1 MKTEKRSL
9 ATLAI
14 KNIEFKDCEWK
25 KRKSEIINLKKS
37 KKLHLKNF
45 IFVSADNHEQQK
57 KDWESFAERQLR
69 QQNLGQPSSR

>member
-25 KRKSEIINLKKS
+25 KRKSEIINLKVEKTTL
-37 KKLHLKNF
+37 KKLHLC
-45 IFVSADNHEQQK
+45 I
-57 KDWESFAERQLR
+57 
-69 QQNLGQPSSR
+69 G